1 MADSLG
7 RKRNLADY
15 FKPRL
20 ISVEGVKIILAI
32 FFVFICLFIF
42 FLLFF
47 SSFYYLSGSRL
58 QHLSRCLMQVS
69 KYMRGK

>member
-32 FFVFICLFIF
+32 FFVFIYLFYF
-42 FLLFF
+42 SFLLFYF
-47 SSFYYLSGSRL
+47 LSGSRL